1 MTANEE
7 LAEKVEVLCR
17 ESLQREFG
25 DSIIFGPID
34 RRAGRTRRGRSH
46 SHSDHPLR
54 GRCPGPGRRESRGS
68 PERRREAAAETGTP
82 GAAGVVLRPG
92 TRAFAPR
99 EDAGGST
106 VAGTVPG
113 IQRTVP
119 ATVWSRPSRR
129 YGTCRHRT
137 GAWFPAFCSAGADG
151 DREPGVPGLPGS
163 PAAAPNPPVLISRLT
178 GRVAMSAVL
187 NAPAPSAGVRPV
199 PFSPAGVSPGDCEYE
214 RQS

>member
-7 LAEKVEVLCR
+7 LAEKVE
-17 ESLQREFG
+17 SPLQGEPSAGIRRLHH
-25 DSIIFGPID
+25 IRTHH

-46 SHSDHPLR
+46 PHSDHLLR
-54 GRCPGPGRRESRGS
+54 GRFPGSGRRESRGN

-99 EDAGGST
+99 EDAGGNT

-113 IQRTVP
+113 IQRTVTC
-119 ATVWSRPSRR
+119 TVWSRPSRR

-137 GAWFPAFCSAGADG
+137 GTWFPAFCSAGADG
-151 DREPGVPGLPGS
+151 DREPGVLRAPRFPSCRSESTGPHFPSHREGCDVRSPECTGPFRWSSTGS
-163 PAAAPNPPVLISRLT
+163 CQSGGHISRRL
-178 GRVAMSAVL
+178 
-187 NAPAPSAGVRPV
+187 
-199 PFSPAGVSPGDCEYE
+199 
-214 RQS
+214 